1 MDSTG
6 DDALG
11 HAPTGRERFF
21 EVLVLVA
28 AIATVPLIIVQE
40 RGVSGAAVLAVD
52 WTIWGIFAAELT
64 DEILKSKNKKAAWRR
79 SWLSATVVLVSFPLL
94 PALFGL
100 SRLVRLVR
108 LGRLL
113 RLARGFRA
121 LSGALGRRGLVY
133 VLSLTVLSI
142 LGAGALM
149 ATVEPLTVKGGFWS
163 GVWWA
168 LVTATTVGYGDISP
182 ATVEGR
188 IIAGILMIVGIG
200 LVGTLAASIAAY
212 FVGQQENAEL
222 VAISERLDRIERL
235 LEGLDARRR
244 N

>member
-1 MDSTG
+1 MNAQVDDS
-6 DDALG
+6 LG
-11 HAPTGRERFF
+11 HAAVGRERIF

-28 AIATVPLIIVQE
+28 ALATVPLIIVQE
-40 RGVSGAAVLAVD
+40 RGVSNPAVAVAD
-52 WTIWGIFAAELT
+52 WLIWAIFAAEFT
-64 DEILKSKNKKAAWRR
+64 DEIIKSRNKRAAFRR
-79 SWLSATVVLVSFPLL
+79 SILSLTVVVVSFPLL

-100 SRLVRLVR
+100 ARLVRLSR

-133 VLSLTVLSI
+133 VISLAALSV

-149 ATVEPLTVKGGFWS
+149 SVIEPQTVKGGFWS

-182 ATVEGR
+182 ESVEGR
-188 IIAGILMIVGIG
+188 IVAGLLMLIGIG

-212 FVGQQENAEL
+212 FVGQQESSEL
-222 VAISERLDRIERL
+222 AAIEQRLDRIENL
-235 LEGLDARRR
+235 LQAIVHEDK
-244 N
+244 